1 MFDGLIVVSVFFFS
15 LHMIY
20 HLYVLFR
27 ANLQCL
33 EAILKSAA
41 RAGAKLCLEL
51 HSTVPFLLLLSVV

>member
-1 MFDGLIVVSVFFFS
+1 MFDGLIVVSVFFS

-41 RAGAKLCLEL
+41 RAGARLCLEL